1 MNPNTVEK
9 SKTAGAGTKI
19 FTAKV
24 FESLRPLVKD
34 WRGFIQAVEDLIAS
48 ILEEEYH
55 TDIDVTGETEFT
67 IYGKQV
73 GGYRPGMGMSGE
85 GLNPPEYEETYVDVP
100 DEIRINSSIKIKYV
114 EMVREWTNSLRSDLN
129 DPREFQKQFFLKL
142 SKDRTFEKMFIK
154 LVRAILIPELK
165 EIDGETWADI
175 ADLDSNLEK
184 EMDYEPS
191 SIQVTGHKAQLKNIS
206 HTGSYL
212 EVFIETSM
220 DLNVEVEGDDDM
232 GRYASKWDS
241 LPKGWTKESL
251 KKYWASL
258 TGDNKHKVTACI
270 KAMDG
275 KIDDPGAF
283 CASLADK
290 VDPGW
295 RSRDKKK
302 ANRLAARWI
311 MAQAKT
317 ADQQQIKAIKRIAPM
332 IVQDLIR
339 VQKTG
344 GPYASDIKALICGFI
359 FVMFDKMRP
368 KKAQL
373 TNQIGRLFD
382 NSSHSL
388 AYGGNMEVYKI
399 ADSWMG
405 HVRKLGGWVAAASL
419 AIELLKKGRMNS
431 LSARVDGILSK
442 ELGPELAEAVNAP
455 TKKIETPTQVLK
467 RMVQEEMPSAKGLLL
482 AVGKD
487 PMTIRTYVSE
497 IFEDINWHR
506 LAGQLGSSE
515 DVDVKYD
522 IVSKIA
528 QDYDW
533 SLEPA
538 AMFGLAALSLVK
550 DRAGIS
556 IIKNAIKREFPDWLT
571 ENAQVV

>member
-1 MNPNTVEK
+1 V
-9 SKTAGAGTKI
+9 
-19 FTAKV
+19 
-24 FESLRPLVKD
+24 
-34 WRGFIQAVEDLIAS
+34 
-48 ILEEEYH
+48 
-55 TDIDVTGETEFT
+55 
-67 IYGKQV
+67 
-73 GGYRPGMGMSGE
+73 
-85 GLNPPEYEETYVDVP
+85 
-100 DEIRINSSIKIKYV
+100 
-114 EMVREWTNSLRSDLN
+114 
-129 DPREFQKQFFLKL
+129 
-142 SKDRTFEKMFIK
+142 
-154 LVRAILIPELK
+154 
-165 EIDGETWADI
+165 
-175 ADLDSNLEK
+175 DLDSHLKKQMPYAPNNINVDE
-184 EMDYEPS
+184 Y
-191 SIQVTGHKAQLKNIS
+191 KAKIKNIS

-212 EVFIETSM
+212 QIYIQVDMTLEI
-220 DLNVEVEGDDDM
+220 EVEGGGNM
-232 GRYASKWDS
+232 GKYAGKWDK
-241 LPKGWTKESL
+241 LPKGWTQDSVKSF
-251 KKYWASL
+251 WNTL
-258 TGDNKHKVTACI
+258 TGDRKHKVTACI
-270 KAMDG
+270 AKMEG

-295 RSRDKKK
+295 RSKKKK
-302 ANRLAARWI
+302 ASDRLATRWVMGQVEKTADVSKQQQTKAINRLA
-311 MAQAKT
+311 
-317 ADQQQIKAIKRIAPM
+317 PM
-332 IVQDLIR
+332 IIQDLLR

-344 GPYASDIKALICGFI
+344 GPYASDLKALICGFI
-359 FVMFDKMRP
+359 YLIFDKMHP

-388 AYGGNMEVYKI
+388 AYGDNMEVHTI
-399 ADSWMG
+399 ANNWMG
-405 HVRKLGGWVAAASL
+405 NIRKLGGWTAAASL
-419 AIELLKKGRMNS
+419 AIELLKKGRMNT

-467 RMVQEEMPSAKGLLL
+467 RLVQEEMPSAKGLLL

-538 AMFGLAALSLVK
+538 AMFGLAALSLVN
-550 DRAGIS
+550 DRAGIK
-556 IIKNAIKREFPDWLT
+556 IIKDAIKREFPDWLT
-571 ENAQVV
+571 KNAQVV